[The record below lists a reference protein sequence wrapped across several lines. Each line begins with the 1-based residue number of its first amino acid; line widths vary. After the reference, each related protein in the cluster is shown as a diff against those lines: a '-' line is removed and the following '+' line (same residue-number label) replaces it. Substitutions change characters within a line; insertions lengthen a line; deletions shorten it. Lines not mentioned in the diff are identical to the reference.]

1 MNVNFLFYDW
11 QVKLVR
17 TSGVLAAAMATLG
30 AYAQDPPRVM
40 QNPSAREII
49 ERLTPAEKPSTRGLN
64 RGVTIER
71 QTEKP
76 AEQPGSNRATE
87 KQAGKPAEPPSTSMP
102 SERQAEKPAE
112 PPSINTAPEKKPE
125 KPAEPPS
132 INTPG
137 ERQAEKAAE
146 LPSINMAINFEFASA
161 KLTPDAR
168 IALDNLGQAL
178 GDPVLRDSKF
188 RIAGHTDAVGGDA
201 ANLALSRQRAQSV
214 AEYLVRQHNVAQ
226 ARLAVEGRGR
236 SQLLDANNP
245 TSAINRR
252 VQIENLGN
260 TP

>member
-49 ERLTPAEKPSTRGLN
+49 ERLTPAEKPQPSTRGLN
-64 RGVTIER
+64 RGVTVER
-71 QTEKP
+71 PAEKP
-76 AEQPGSNRATE
+76 AEQPSSNMATE
-87 KQAGKPAEPPSTSMP
+87 KQAGKPTEPPSINTP
-102 SERQAEKPAE
+102 SERQAEKP
-112 PPSINTAPEKKPE
+112 
-125 KPAEPPS
+125 
-132 INTPG
+132 
-137 ERQAEKAAE
+137 AE

-226 ARLAVEGRGR
+226 GRLAIQGRGR

>member
-49 ERLTPAEKPSTRGLN
+49 ERLTPAEKPQPSTRGLN
-64 RGVTIER
+64 RGVTVER
-71 QTEKP
+71 PAEKP
-76 AEQPGSNRATE
+76 AEQPSSNMATE
-87 KQAGKPAEPPSTSMP
+87 KQAGKPTEPPSINTPSERQAGKPTEPPSINTP
-102 SERQAEKPAE
+102 SERQAEKP
-112 PPSINTAPEKKPE
+112 
-125 KPAEPPS
+125 
-132 INTPG
+132 
-137 ERQAEKAAE
+137 AE

-226 ARLAVEGRGR
+226 GRLAIQGRGR

>member
-49 ERLTPAEKPSTRGLN
+49 ERLAPAEKPQPSTRGMS

-76 AEQPGSNRATE
+76 AEPPSSSMATE

-112 PPSINTAPEKKPE
+112 PPSINTALDKKPE

-132 INTPG
+132 IN
-137 ERQAEKAAE
+137 
-146 LPSINMAINFEFASA
+146 LAINFEFASA

-226 ARLAVEGRGR
+226 VRLAVEGRGR
-236 SQLLDANNP
+236 SQLLDATNP

>member
-1 MNVNFLFYDW
+1 M
-11 QVKLVR
+11 
-17 TSGVLAAAMATLG
+17 SGVLAAAMVALG

-49 ERLTPAEKPSTRGLN
+49 ERLTPAEKPQPSTRGLN
-64 RGVTIER
+64 RGVTVER
-71 QTEKP
+71 PAEKP
-76 AEQPGSNRATE
+76 AEQPSSNMATE
-87 KQAGKPAEPPSTSMP
+87 KQAGKPTEPPSINTP
-102 SERQAEKPAE
+102 SERQAEKP
-112 PPSINTAPEKKPE
+112 
-125 KPAEPPS
+125 
-132 INTPG
+132 
-137 ERQAEKAAE
+137 AE

-226 ARLAVEGRGR
+226 GRLAIQGRGR
-236 SQLLDANNP
+236 SQLLDATNP
-245 TSAINRR
+245 ASAINRR